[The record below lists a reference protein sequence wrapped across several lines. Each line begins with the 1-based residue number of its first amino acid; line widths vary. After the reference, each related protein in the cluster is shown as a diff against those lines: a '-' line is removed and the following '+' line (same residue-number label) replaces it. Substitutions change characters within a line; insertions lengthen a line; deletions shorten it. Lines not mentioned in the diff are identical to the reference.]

1 MSNMRVAVV
10 GGGIKGLA
18 SAHVLAKSGVEAT
31 YPNVE
36 FFASLGVEMEVS
48 EMSFSVSLDE
58 GDSYEWVSRNS
69 FSSLFAQKK
78 NVINPY
84 FWKLV
89 REINKFKD
97 DVFSYL
103 ELFESN
109 PDIDR
114 PESLGNFINSRGCIV
129 SCKDGSPEMYSGCI
143 IAVRAPVAL
152 KLLGKHATFDE
163 RRVLGAFHYKHRAG
177 GVYGSVEHTM
187 VLIANRDASKS
198 VLKLDNRRGWWTL
211 LLFTAGISLA
221 KFFFRHLQR
230 KNSPAQARRN
240 ISYHYDLLSSLSFSF
255 YFFNSNELFGLFL
268 DETMTYSCAIL
279 KTENEDLKA
288 AQLRKISL
296 LIEKARIDEKNEV
309 LENGC
314 CWGSLA
320 IEVFKQIGCKYTG
333 ITLSEEQLKFAE
345 TKVKQ
350 AGLQKYCAVWSM

>member
-36 FFASLGVEMEVS
+36 FFASLGVEMEIS

-97 DVFSYL
+97 DVFSFL

-240 ISYHYDLLSSLSFSF
+240 ISYHYDL
-255 YFFNSNELFGLFL
+255 
-268 DETMTYSCAIL
+268 
-279 KTENEDLKA
+279 TENEDLKA